1 MTPDTPIQTL
11 VAQLRERIEIL
22 EAQRDT
28 ARRIACNQYAKRW
41 SRDHHD
47 SLYERRLIQNFA
59 DMQGWGTM
67 KET

>member
-1 MTPDTPIQTL
+1 MTPETPIETL
-11 VAQLRERIEIL
+11 VAQLREHIEIL
-22 EAQRDT
+22 QAQRDT

-47 SLYERRLIQNFA
+47 DEWEQRLIQNFA
-59 DMQGWGTM
+59 DMQGWGNM